1 MTFAPRVR
9 DFEEANAVAQARSS
23 KGRTSYLAGMAAEDC
38 VATDYSARGYVPLET
53 RWRGRRGEID
63 LIFADGEDVVM
74 VEVKKSKDFDTA
86 MSHVTRAQVHR
97 LFSTSEE
104 YLATCPRGSLTDVRF
119 DVALVD
125 RHGQVSVL
133 ENAFAAWI

>member
-1 MTFAPRVR
+1 MTFAPRVQ
-9 DFEEANAVAQARSS
+9 DFDATTPVVQAQIS
-23 KGRTSYLAGMAAEDC
+23 KGRTSYLAGLAAEDC
-38 VATDYSARGYVPLET
+38 VAAQYVALGYVPLET

-63 LIFADGEDVVM
+63 LIFADGDDVVM

-86 MSHVTRAQVHR
+86 MSRITRAQVQR
-97 LFSTSEE
+97 LFVTGEE
-104 YLATCPRGSLTDVRF
+104 YLGTCPRGSLTDVRF

>member
-1 MTFAPRVR
+1 MTFTPRMQ
-9 DFEEANAVAQARSS
+9 DFDAGNAVVRARAA

-38 VATDYSARGYVPLET
+38 VAADYIARGYVPLET

-63 LIFADGEDVVM
+63 LIFADGDDVVM
-74 VEVKKSKDFDTA
+74 VEVKKSRDFDTA
-86 MSHVTRAQVHR
+86 MSRITRAQVQR
-97 LFSTSEE
+97 LFITGEE
-104 YLATCPRGSLTDVRF
+104 YLGTCPRGSLTDVRF